1 MINNHKGTIRDSND
15 LSGEWKTQL
24 TRPINF
30 ISSLDPEQ
38 NLIMDSKSN
47 NVEII
52 MGIETDNII
61 KRIFKIFLK

>member
-24 TRPINF
+24 TMPINF
-30 ISSLDPEQ
+30 VSSLDPEQ

-61 KRIFKIFLK
+61 KRIFKIFFK